1 MLHQVIKMKSL
12 SREDSGFR
20 LLPALCEFW
29 DRECTDPRDKVFAL
43 LVIIEH
49 LQTQS
54 VPDPI

>member
-1 MLHQVIKMKSL
+1 MRSL

-29 DRECTDPRDKVFAL
+29 DRECTDPRDKLFAL
-43 LVIIEH
+43 LGIIEH